1 MAVDIQDFL
10 RKIEQDPTLRQ
21 GLITLLEAA
30 TPDKQQLD
38 NTSEDFLEWTDEDTL
53 SEWVNEK
60 IVGRSPASR
69 THQDLA
75 GFLAS
80 LLRIYTET
88 HALGLIYFA
97 PFQMKLKHSKRKPDL
112 LFVSHEHLD
121 RLKTTYLDGPA
132 DLIIE
137 IVSSDSVEQDRGK
150 KFVEYEAAYV
160 PEYWLIDPLRQWAEC
175 YQLGEED
182 RYITAFA
189 GNKGDYHAAVLP
201 DFWLKIEWL
210 WQTPLPP
217 VLDVIGELGLL
228 EARTRTLKH
237 EHTNPLTH

>member
-10 RKIEQDPTLRQ
+10 RKIEQDSAIRQ
-21 GLITLLEAA
+21 GLVTLLEAVVLKNSA
-30 TPDKQQLD
+30 STNHP
-38 NTSEDFLEWTDEDTL
+38 EDILEWIDEDTL
-53 SEWVNEK
+53 AEQVNAEM
-60 IVGRSPASR
+60 IRHSPASR

-80 LLRIYTET
+80 ILRIYTES
-88 HALGLIYFA
+88 HALGTVYFA
-97 PFQMKLKHSKRKPDL
+97 PFQMKLQHSKRKPDL
-112 LFVSHEHLD
+112 LYVSHEHLD
-121 RLKTTYLDGPA
+121 RLKTMYLDGPA

-137 IVSSDSVEQDRGK
+137 IVSPDSVERDRGK
-150 KFVEYEAAYV
+150 KFVEYEAAYI

-189 GNKGDYHAAVLP
+189 GNKGAYHAAVLP
-201 DFWLKIEWL
+201 GFWLKIEWL

-217 VLDVIGELGLL
+217 VLNVIRELGLL
-228 EARTRTLKH
+228 
-237 EHTNPLTH
+237 